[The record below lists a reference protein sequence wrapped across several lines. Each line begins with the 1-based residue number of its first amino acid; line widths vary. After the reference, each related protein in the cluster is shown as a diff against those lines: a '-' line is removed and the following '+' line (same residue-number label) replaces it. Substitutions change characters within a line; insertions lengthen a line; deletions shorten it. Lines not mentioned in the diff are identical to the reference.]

1 MEKIDM
7 KQGLRKTARA
17 MTRIGTSLAVGTAVA
32 VYVPTEGGCV
42 KRIFLNVAKFC
53 TATAISYK
61 LTGVAVEG
69 MDAWFDDVETLV
81 DMVKTNVAEALKE
94 ESD

>member
-1 MEKIDM
+1 MEKINM
-7 KQGLRKTARA
+7 KQGLRTTAKF

-42 KRIFLNVAKFC
+42 KKNFLNVAKFC

-69 MDAWFDDVETLV
+69 MDEWFDDVETLV
-81 DMVKTNVAEALKE
+81 DMVKTKIAEAKE